1 MKKIFILGSILIFI
15 SLATSAQRLPQEH
28 LHRYNME
35 QRFGYRKYTPYQRM
49 QLRNDWI
56 RYNMALHRAL
66 RDGRIGPRER
76 MRLALMRRHEMRQ
89 RFYFNHYNR
98 RRVI

>member
-1 MKKIFILGSILIFI
+1 
-15 SLATSAQRLPQEH
+15 
-28 LHRYNME
+28 ME
-35 QRFGYRKYTPYQRM
+35 QRFGYRKFTPYQRM
-49 QLRNDWI
+49 QLRNDRI

-89 RFYFNHYNR
+89 RFYFNYYNR
-98 RRVI
+98 LRVI

>member
-1 MKKIFILGSILIFI
+1 MKKIFTLSFILILV
-15 SLATSAQRLPQEH
+15 SVTATAQKLPGERLR
-28 LHRYNME
+28 RYRME
-35 QRFGYRKYTPYQRM
+35 QRFNYGKFTPYQRM
-49 QLRNDWI
+49 QLRNDRT

-66 RDGRIGPRER
+66 RDGRIGLRER

-89 RFYFNHYNR
+89 RFYFNYYNR